1 MADPELENIFSF
13 MPELPSMPGPD
24 DRLFGPQE
32 ELANNGALVNWSSS
46 EWSLYAS
53 GYKEAGDVLVNQV
66 ENRSSG
72 HDVLVYPI
80 LFLYRHYLELY
91 LKLSIRTVRTLLDEG
106 REMPTGHRI
115 ELLWGQLDGLYRR
128 AFPDESTDALDQTGR
143 LIREFAAVDPQSTA
157 FRYPVDLKGD
167 PSLPG
172 LRSID
177 LVNVRDVIA
186 KMDMLLGGAHTQAYE
201 HLQWKFEME
210 REFRDDNSY

>member
-1 MADPELENIFSF
+1 M
-13 MPELPSMPGPD
+13 
-24 DRLFGPQE
+24 
-32 ELANNGALVNWSSS
+32 LVN
-46 EWSLYAS
+46 
-53 GYKEAGDVLVNQV
+53 KV

-80 LFLYRHYLELY
+80 LFLYRQYLELY
-91 LKLSIRTVRTLLDEG
+91 LKLSIRTVRTFLDEG

-157 FRYPVDLKGD
+157 FRYPVDLKGN

-177 LVNVRDVIA
+177 LMNVRDVIA

-201 HLQWKFEME
+201 HLQWTLEME
-210 REFRDDNSY
+210 REFRGDNCY